1 MMQKTPIIE
10 TIKDN
15 IAAFLFGYIV
25 ASGTWPILWDQLTN
39 L

>member
-1 MMQKTPIIE
+1 MDKSNIVE

-15 IAAFLFGYIV
+15 VAAFLFGYIV